1 MVESVAAVALGW
13 SDPEHDRWALAEA
26 GSAERWQQLQQLRHG
41 RLPVDG
47 LVAAL
52 ASGDLAAEPDLLA
65 ALWGR
70 LDRPAVQRLLSGP
83 VGVDPAPLL
92 EAVRREPPAGACG
105 AALQQAWLEPL
116 LEAHRRAHSPRAQ
129 LWLELLGAF
138 RDPRVAERLRGA
150 IAALPAAAPPL
161 APLLPLLGR
170 QRQTQDG
177 ELLMRLA
184 LQPGPLAWRRSALE
198 GVAVGLSAWPLHQI
212 TAGLKQL
219 AVDLDPAL
227 AAAAVDL
234 LARLPDGQRQLR
246 HLQGRRLD
254 PAVAARMQRRLQRSP
269 LVLVVHG
276 RQGGVIPEAYHELA
290 RSLELRR
297 GAPVLLQALTG
308 GAPEPDTRFRLAGRR
323 AGAIT
328 LVPLL
333 LLPGEHVR
341 GDLPALA
348 AAWRARLAGSDP
360 WAAAPAVR
368 RLPFLGA
375 WPAWQRLL
383 AGLLR
388 QADGGRGLIWLHHPV
403 QGPLCARFLDHLER
417 VLGRPGL
424 PSAPLQESAA
434 LEAQPGGA
442 AAVLAPLSLAPSRLT
457 ESLNMGSIAPSVEVL
472 PPLLDL
478 PSVPEFLLASL
489 EALP

>member
-1 MVESVAAVALGW
+1 VVESVAAVPLGL
-13 SDPEHDRWALAEA
+13 SDPQHDRWALAEV
-26 GSAERWQQLQQLRHG
+26 GSAERWRQLQQLRRG
-41 RLPVDG
+41 LLPAEA

-70 LDRPAVQRLLSGP
+70 LDRPAVRRLLSSPLGR
-83 VGVDPAPLL
+83 DPAALL
-92 EAVRREPPAGACG
+92 EAARLELPASQRL
-105 AALQQAWLEPL
+105 AALQQAWLDPL
-116 LEAHRRAHSPRAQ
+116 LEAHQRAHPARAV
-129 LWLELLGAF
+129 LWLELLGRF
-138 RDPRVAERLRGA
+138 RDPRVAGRLRA
-150 IAALPAAAPPL
+150 TIAALQAPAAAL
-161 APLLPLLGR
+161 APLLPLLGL
-170 QRQTQDG
+170 QRQAQDG
-177 ELLMRLA
+177 ALLMRLA
-184 LQPGPLAWRRSALE
+184 LQPGPLVWRRGALE
-198 GVAVGLSAWPLHQI
+198 GVAVGLSAWPLPRI
-212 TAGLKQL
+212 AAGLQQL
-219 AVDLDPAL
+219 AGDLDPAL

-254 PAVAARMQRRLQRSP
+254 SGVAARLQRRLQRSP

-276 RQGGVIPEAYHELA
+276 RQGGVIPAVYHELA
-290 RSLELRR
+290 RSLEHRR

-308 GAPEPDTRFRLAGRR
+308 DAPQPDARFRLAGRR

-348 AAWRARLAGSDP
+348 SAWRAELAGSGS
-360 WAAAPAVR
+360 WAAASAVR

-375 WPAWQRLL
+375 WPAWQQLL
-383 AGLLR
+383 ARVLR

-403 QGPLCARFLDHLER
+403 QGPLCARFLGHLER

-424 PSAPLQESAA
+424 PSAALQQSAA
-434 LEAQPGGA
+434 LPAPVGG

-457 ESLNMGSIAPSVEVL
+457 ESLNMASFAPSVEVL

-478 PSVPEFLLASL
+478 PAVHEFLLASL